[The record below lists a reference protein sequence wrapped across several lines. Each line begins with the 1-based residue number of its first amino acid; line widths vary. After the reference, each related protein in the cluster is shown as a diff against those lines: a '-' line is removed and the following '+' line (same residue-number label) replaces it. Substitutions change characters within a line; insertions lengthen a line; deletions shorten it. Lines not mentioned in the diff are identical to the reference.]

1 MYASAYTVVYLTTE
15 DNKLHTEE
23 GQEID
28 DDEDNKFETE
38 SEGKSD
44 ADGE

>member
-1 MYASAYTVVYLTTE
+1 MYASAYTVVYLTE

-28 DDEDNKFETE
+28 DDEDNEFETE
-38 SEGKSD
+38 REGKSD